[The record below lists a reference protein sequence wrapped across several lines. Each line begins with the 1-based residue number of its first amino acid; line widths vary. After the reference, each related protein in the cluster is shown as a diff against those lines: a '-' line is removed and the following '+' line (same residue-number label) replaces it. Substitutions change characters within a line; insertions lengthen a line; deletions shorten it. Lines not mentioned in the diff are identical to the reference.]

1 MDHGADLERLL
12 GRCRAKVPSSAVAA
26 RVLLQSGLKT
36 AATGEA
42 RTRSTLGVLMV
53 LEWCVPTCHAS
64 FRQAVAGERWMRKL
78 VDLCRKDATEQALV
92 RQTIA
97 QLIANWAA
105 WYAGAAA
112 CAGFEG
118 GCEMLRNQGYSLP
131 LPASRSEMIEGGS
144 GSAVAD
150 GTTAELPAAEPG
162 PHGVPGLQLR
172 LHGLTLGRADT
183 PQYLT
188 APAGD
193 TNAKVDAELEIMR
206 EDISQLEATLK
217 QCAAGKR
224 LSSIDR
230 ADAAQAAQDTRG
242 WQARLSALLGRNASG
257 AGTHRPEAL
266 STETREQIDAL
277 LSKIDSLLHQWEE
290 VAPVERR
297 NRARTFTGELQAGQT
312 PRDAETGIGSSAA
325 AALASG
331 SLGGVPLPAGA
342 AARPSTASPGGGT
355 GNGELATPRSR
366 QLFLHNPKLLTA
378 RGPALMSARGGAVI
392 AKPPSLAIE
401 GGPGVPPGFK
411 LGSPPKKLAGSP
423 LGRRHSDTMAVAA
436 GGGSGNG
443 DGGAE
448 SPQMRHL
455 DLAVSQESAR
465 ARKKAAGGGDG
476 GGLKLDLAHLD
487 LAMPDG
493 TAGTP
498 GWMDDFLASDQV

>member
-1 MDHGADLERLL
+1 MIE
-12 GRCRAKVPSSAVAA
+12 
-26 RVLLQSGLKT
+26 
-36 AATGEA
+36 
-42 RTRSTLGVLMV
+42 
-53 LEWCVPTCHAS
+53 
-64 FRQAVAGERWMRKL
+64 
-78 VDLCRKDATEQALV
+78 
-92 RQTIA
+92 
-97 QLIANWAA
+97 
-105 WYAGAAA
+105 GAAA
-112 CAGFEG
+112 A
-118 GCEMLRNQGYSLP
+118 P
-131 LPASRSEMIEGGS
+131 LPMERRPSCPRRS
-144 GSAVAD
+144 
-150 GTTAELPAAEPG
+150 G

-172 LHGLTLGRADT
+172 LRGLTLGRADT
-183 PQYLT
+183 PQHLT

-230 ADAAQAAQDTRG
+230 ADAQAAQDTRG

-443 DGGAE
+443 EGGAE
-448 SPQMRHL
+448 TPQLRHL

-465 ARKKAAGGGDG
+465 ARRRAGGGDG